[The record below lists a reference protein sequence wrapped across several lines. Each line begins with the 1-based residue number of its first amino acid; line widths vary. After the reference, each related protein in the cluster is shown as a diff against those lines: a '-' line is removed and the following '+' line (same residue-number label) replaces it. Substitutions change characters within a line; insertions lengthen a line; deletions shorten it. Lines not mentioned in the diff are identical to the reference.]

1 MGEKGYTY
9 FGEVFDRIVH
19 SRGSSQSAFAREARG
34 LGYDYTQGSV
44 SNWIRGVHGAPR
56 ELPTVA
62 DRIYGLSEDEWTEL
76 GLAFAYGQRP
86 TKEDLEDI
94 REFRRFYRRLLDVE
108 ATSRDESGGV
118 GQGRED

>member
-1 MGEKGYTY
+1 MGDRGYTY
-9 FGEVFDRIVH
+9 FGEVFDRIVR
-19 SRGSSQSAFAREARG
+19 SRGSSQSAFAREARE

-62 DRIYGLSEDEWTEL
+62 DRVYGLSEDEWREL

-94 REFRRFYRRLLDVE
+94 LEFKEFYKRLLDAE
-108 ATSRDESGGV
+108 GKGDAGEI
-118 GQGRED
+118 GRGLED